1 VKDKLL
7 IGTAQEGMIR
17 VYAAITT
24 EMVNEAVKMHECAP
38 TAAAALGRMLTAGA
52 LMGAM
57 LKNEKDKLTL
67 KIDGGGEA
75 QGVVVTAYPDA
86 HVKGYINNPNVHLPA
101 NNKGKL
107 DVGGAIGLDGDL
119 LVIRDMG
126 LKDPYVGQVPIVTGE
141 IGDDLA
147 YYFTVSEQTPSA
159 VGLGVLVEKELFV
172 SAAGGFIIQMMPGA
186 NEFIADILMF
196 RLQEIPSITQLISQ
210 GMTIEQ
216 ILEYIFEDM
225 GLKIM
230 DSMSPR
236 FQCDCTRERVEKAL
250 MSVGEKDLRE
260 IYEEG
265 KAEELKCH
273 FCNKSYIFT
282 NKDIEKILEEIKK

>member
-1 VKDKLL
+1 MKDKLL
-7 IGTAQEGMIR
+7 IATAQEGMVRI
-17 VYAAITT
+17 YAAITT

-38 TAAAALGRMLTAGA
+38 TAAAALGRMLTAGT

-57 LKNEKDKLTL
+57 LKNKKDKLTL
-67 KIDGGGEA
+67 QIDGGGEA
-75 QGVVVTAYPDA
+75 QGVVVTAYSDA
-86 HVKGYINNPNVHLPA
+86 RVKGYINNPRVDLPA
-101 NNKGKL
+101 NSKVKL
-107 DVGGAIGLDGDL
+107 DVGGAIGLNGNL

-159 VGLGVLVEKELFV
+159 VGLGVLVEKEWNV

-186 NEFIADILMF
+186 NEFVADILMF
-196 RLQEIPSITQLISQ
+196 RLQEIPSITQLISE

-225 GLKIM
+225 GLNIM
-230 DSMSPR
+230 ESMNPR
-236 FQCDCTRERVEKAL
+236 YECDCSRERVEKAL
-250 MSVGEKDLRE
+250 ISIGEKDLSE
-260 IYEEG
+260 LYEEG
-265 KAEELKCH
+265 KSEELKCH
-273 FCNKSYIFT
+273 FCNKAYTFT
-282 NKDIEKILEEIKK
+282 NEEIGKILEEIKK

>member
-1 VKDKLL
+1 MKDRLL
-7 IGTAQEGMIR
+7 IATAQEGMVRI
-17 VYAAITT
+17 YAAITT

-57 LKNEKDKLTL
+57 LKNDKDKLTL

-75 QGVVVTAYPDA
+75 QGVVVTAYSDA
-86 HVKGYINNPNVHLPA
+86 HVKGYINNPKVDLPA
-101 NNKGKL
+101 NSKGKL

-126 LKDPYVGQVPIVTGE
+126 LKDPYVGQAPIVTGE

-159 VGLGVLVEKELFV
+159 VGLGVLVEKQLNV

-196 RLQEIPSITQLISQ
+196 RLQEIPSITQLISE

-230 DSMSPR
+230 DNMSPR
-236 FQCDCTRERVEKAL
+236 FQCDCSRERVEKAL

-265 KAEELKCH
+265 NSEELKCH

-282 NKDIEKILEEIKK
+282 NKDIEKILGEIKK